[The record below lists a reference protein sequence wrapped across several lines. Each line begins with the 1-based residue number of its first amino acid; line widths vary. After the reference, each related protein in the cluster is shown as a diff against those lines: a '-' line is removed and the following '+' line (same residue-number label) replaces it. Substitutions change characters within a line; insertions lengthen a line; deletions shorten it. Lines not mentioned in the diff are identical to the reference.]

1 MCLDLIISQPI
12 YLVLQDKNK
21 ILLMTDYRFILKI
34 IKNLIWISNDPIV
47 LNRWNS
53 RGMQL

>member
-1 MCLDLIISQPI
+1 
-12 YLVLQDKNK
+12 
-21 ILLMTDYRFILKI
+21 MTDCRFILKI